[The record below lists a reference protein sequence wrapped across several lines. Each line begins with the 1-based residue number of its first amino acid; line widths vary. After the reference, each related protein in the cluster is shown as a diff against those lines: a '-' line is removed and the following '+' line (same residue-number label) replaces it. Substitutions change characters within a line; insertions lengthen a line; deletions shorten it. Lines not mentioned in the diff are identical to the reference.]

1 MGEAA
6 NGGARDGQRGGRLM
20 LVFDGWRVL
29 PQIQRRQSENDAAAY
44 AQPWLGC
51 GEPALSMD
59 VVGAIEPRSIDA
71 PIRT

>member
-1 MGEAA
+1 
-6 NGGARDGQRGGRLM
+6 M